1 MVSILN
7 KPSSLIHEICIEKVD
22 RWKLLKFSEPLPQ
35 RMEQLLEKKKADQL
49 MAEEAAELD
58 AIGELDRIFTHI
70 NAMMVAQDVNQRS
83 DETGGSTKSEVFM

>member
-7 KPSSLIHEICIEKVD
+7 KPSSLVHEICIEKVD
-22 RWKLLKFSEPLPQ
+22 RWKLLKFSEPLQQ

-70 NAMMVAQDVNQRS
+70 NAMMVAQDVNQRP

>member
-22 RWKLLKFSEPLPQ
+22 RWKLFKFSESLQ
-35 RMEQLLEKKKADQL
+35 HRMEQLLEKKKADQL

-58 AIGELDRIFTHI
+58 TIGELDRIFTHI
-70 NAMMVAQDVNQRS
+70 NAMMVAQNVDRRS
-83 DETGGSTKSEVFM
+83 MIDLPETSDN

>member
-7 KPSSLIHEICIEKVD
+7 KPSSLIHEICIEKVEG
-22 RWKLLKFSEPLPQ
+22 WKLFKFSESLQQ
-35 RMEQLLEKKKADQL
+35 RLEQLLEKKKADQL

-58 AIGELDRIFTHI
+58 AIGELDSIFTHI

-83 DETGGSTKSEVFM
+83 HETGGSRKSELFM

>member
-1 MVSILN
+1 
-7 KPSSLIHEICIEKVD
+7 
-22 RWKLLKFSEPLPQ
+22 
-35 RMEQLLEKKKADQL
+35 MENLLEKKKADRL

-83 DETGGSTKSEVFM
+83 DEIERFG